1 MKRIITVI
9 LLSAMLLTACGKE
22 GKSVETA
29 ASETTAVTTSVEATT
44 AKAAEEETQIDEE
57 FIPKDEVGQKLIDE
71 MLSEYVDDNVI
82 PEVLTGERSEKL
94 EEAVRNIRINNSR
107 FALPLMI
114 DALPE
119 GFEVKYDKSSKTE
132 YNDIGFNH
140 YNGELFCEDELCAT
154 VSIICKDGADEKYGI
169 IVGLIAMSNQCKWNF
184 DGIEFSNDRDKIT
197 EKFGEPTFTT
207 DIVGVYDTDNLIY
220 ISDTGTMVI
229 FWEEINAV
237 FCMNFNFDNVIEN
250 ASLVE
255 YVPYDDF
262 DDMPEIPELSGEPR
276 DIDWNMLFED
286 DCIVIGND
294 KYPVNA
300 KISDFSEDIT
310 LFEYDMGK
318 DFYSNKDYLRDTY
331 LLMYKGREIAMVGAT
346 RTKDQAPEEAFM
358 TSWMFTELDELPIS
372 GSVCGISFKQ
382 DFSNVPKIYIGAK
395 GEAPSYIYSGI
406 VEINGENYICSFT
419 AYEKTILSANLL
431 PRSVDPEAYD
441 KSANSQ

>member
-1 MKRIITVI
+1 MKKLISII
-9 LLSAMLLTACGKE
+9 LLSAMLLTACGKKE
-22 GKSVETA
+22 ASVETA
-29 ASETTAVTTSVEATT
+29 TSETTAVTTSVEVTA
-44 AKAAEEETQIDEE
+44 AKAAEEEIQIDEE
-57 FIPKDEVGQKLIDE
+57 FVPKDEAGQKLVDE

-82 PEVLTGERSEKL
+82 PEILTGEYSEKL

-119 GFEVKYDKSSKTE
+119 EFEVKYDKSSKTE
-132 YNDIGFNH
+132 YRDIGFNH

-207 DIVGVYDTDNLIY
+207 DIVGAYDTDNLLY
-220 ISDTGTMVI
+220 ITDIGTTAI

-262 DDMPEIPELSGEPR
+262 DDMIEIPELSGEPR
-276 DIDWNMLFED
+276 DVDWNMVFD
-286 DCIVIGND
+286 NNCVIIGND
-294 KYPVNA
+294 RYPANA
-300 KISDFSEDIT
+300 KISDLSEDIS
-310 LFEYDMGK
+310 LLVFGLGSENRENSDYVK
-318 DFYSNKDYLRDTY
+318 DSYIA
-331 LLMYKGREIAMVGAT
+331 MYKGREFAMVYALRPADEPAENAT
-346 RTKDQAPEEAFM
+346 ICSWGFTSIEFCPFPIGVISVSCHNTSEAKTFY
-358 TSWMFTELDELPIS
+358 TGYEQND
-372 GSVCGISFKQ
+372 SVCK
-382 DFSNVPKIYIGAK
+382 YIGTAEK
-395 GEAPSYIYSGI
+395 DGEEYLCKMVFTDYIVMLSVYPR
-406 VEINGENYICSFT
+406 T
-419 AYEKTILSANLL
+419 AS
-431 PRSVDPEAYD
+431 PEAYD
-441 KSANSQ
+441 EFVNSQ